1 MASETKRFFLFKALI
16 ALGFALSI
24 VLLFGTISTYKYVSG
39 ELLLQEAERD
49 TQRKVNTLVGAV
61 RTAQT
66 QDMEIIGGILEEFLQ
81 DWNQQ
86 VAWIRILDGM
96 GRPLAKA
103 GLAPTEPVLP
113 EDLPRPFSGD
123 ELLPEREET
132 PHGPVLVSIRS
143 FRTVPLGPGQN
154 RGGQGGFGGGPPR
167 GSNQAEI
174 VPPAPAPPPPPA
186 PPGEGGQ
193 GGRGGPGSGQT
204 VGPGFVPG
212 SNEPGFGARGG
223 FQGGRGGRPPL
234 GMNWN
239 VEVALIPDSVSG
251 SFASLQRNL
260 FVGVSASLA
269 LMAALILIAVRF
281 PYYLRGQQIERELD
295 LARRVQADLLPSP
308 ESISP
313 YVDFSTECISAW
325 QVGGDFCDVFHVS
338 EDRTAL
344 VLGDVSG
351 KGISA
356 ALLMALIH
364 GAIHSVSWTRSTQ
377 DHVNASRQL
386 NTLLCQKTATERFTS
401 LFWGCF
407 DPQRSTIQYIN
418 AGHLPPYLVRKTNGN
433 FVVHRLET
441 GGPVMGLLPGANFQ
455 QGEEFVA
462 SGDLLVAFSDGVVE
476 AMSPSG
482 EEFGDKRLLL
492 AIQERWEA
500 SANEIRS
507 AIHTRLKEFTGSS
520 PVLDDQTLIV
530 VRFKHSP
537 ETLAESRSIPSSVVQ
552 VGGAPRQESGQDT

>member
-1 MASETKRFFLFKALI
+1 MAGESKKFFLFKALI

-24 VLLFGTISTYKYVSG
+24 VLLVQTISTYQYVSG
-39 ELLLQEAERD
+39 ELLMQEAERD

-61 RTAQT
+61 RAAQT
-66 QDMEIIGGILEEFLQ
+66 QDMEIIGGILEDFLQ

-103 GLAPTEPVLP
+103 GEAPTDPVPQEKLP
-113 EDLPRPFSGD
+113 PRPFSG
-123 ELLPEREET
+123 EIRLPEREDS

-143 FRTVPLGPGQN
+143 FRTNPLGPGQN
-154 RGGQGGFGGGPPR
+154 RGGGPGGPGGTREAPQR
-167 GSNQAEI
+167 GSQHAGS
-174 VPPAPAPPPPPA
+174 VPPVPGSPPPPPG
-186 PPGEGGQ
+186 PE
-193 GGRGGPGSGQT
+193 RGGPGP
-204 VGPGFVPG
+204 GPG
-212 SNEPGFGARGG
+212 SSEPGFGGRGAFPQG
-223 FQGGRGGRPPL
+223 GREGGRGGRPPL
-234 GMNWN
+234 GLNWN
-239 VEVALIPDSVSG
+239 VEIAIIPDSVSG
-251 SFASLQRNL
+251 SFASLRRNL

-269 LMAALILIAVRF
+269 LMGALVLLAVRF
-281 PYYLRGQQIERELD
+281 PHYLRGQQIERELN

-308 ESISP
+308 DAISP
-313 YVDFSTECISAW
+313 YVDFSAECISAW
-325 QVGGDFCDVFHVS
+325 QVGGDFCDVFHVA

-386 NTLLCQKTATERFTS
+386 NTLLCQKTAIERFTS

-418 AGHLPPYLVRKTNGN
+418 AGHLPPYLVRKTNN
-433 FVVHRLET
+433 QFETHRLET
-441 GGPVMGLLPGANFQ
+441 GGPVMGLLPAANFQ

-462 SGDLLVAFSDGVVE
+462 PGDLLVAFSDGVVE
-476 AMSPSG
+476 AMNPSG
-482 EEFGDKRLLL
+482 EEFGDKRLLVV
-492 AIQERWEA
+492 IQEFWDA
-500 SANEIRS
+500 SATEIRN
-507 AIHTRLKEFTGSS
+507 AIHTQFKQFTGDA

-530 VRFKHSP
+530 VRFKHSAQ
-537 ETLAESRSIPSSVVQ
+537 TRAESRSISASVV
-552 VGGAPRQESGQDT
+552 